1 MNHKDAKQGPN
12 MNFLFSLILLLHSV
26 KTPEKATVTPIPVAT
41 RTPDSAS
48 PCDAQNHGPC
58 PTPSTAGTQPNK
70 PAPNAATPAVPDA
83 DPKVVDAALSVAM
96 RACAKHPDATVQ
108 LDKDGQ
114 WFEAPCSS
122 VLAVLQQ
129 HPDHPDFFDKTQEL
143 IDVMN
148 QTVTDA
154 VKTSEQHTDP
164 PAPACKVPPATAE
177 SQ

>member
-1 MNHKDAKQGPN
+1 MNL
-12 MNFLFSLILLLHSV
+12 LFSLILILHTV
-26 KTPEKATVTPIPVAT
+26 KTPGTATATPIPVVS
-41 RTPDSAS
+41 RTPDSGS
-48 PCDAQNHGPC
+48 LCDAQNHGPC
-58 PTPSTAGTQPNK
+58 PTAATDAK
-70 PAPNAATPAVPDA
+70 KLAPNAANPAVPDA

-96 RACAKHPDATVQ
+96 RACTKHPDAKVQ

-154 VKTSEQHTDP
+154 VKTSEQHTDS
-164 PAPACKVPPATAE
+164 PAPACKVPPAPAE